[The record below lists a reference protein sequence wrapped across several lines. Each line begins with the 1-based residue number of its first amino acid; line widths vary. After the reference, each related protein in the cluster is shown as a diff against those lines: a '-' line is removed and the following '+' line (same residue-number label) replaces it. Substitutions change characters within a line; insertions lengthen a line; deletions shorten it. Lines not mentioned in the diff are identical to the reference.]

1 MKSALASTSHLDS
14 MPVQQLQLT
23 VLRRL
28 RQQQWVLGQTRLPGE
43 LGDAVDGDMWTR
55 LCVLPLE
62 ADLVW

>member
-1 MKSALASTSHLDS
+1 